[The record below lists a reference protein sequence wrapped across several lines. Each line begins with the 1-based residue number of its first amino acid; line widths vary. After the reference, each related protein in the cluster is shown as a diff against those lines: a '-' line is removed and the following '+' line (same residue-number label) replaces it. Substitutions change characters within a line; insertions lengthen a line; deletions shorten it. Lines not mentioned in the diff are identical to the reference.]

1 MATPIEIKNVII
13 QYPFLTRPNPV
24 SKKYGYSALIP
35 YDQNCPVCQS
45 IINASA
51 AEWNKVAAGATKAQS
66 MGYTIIAPN
75 DAAHIHESV
84 MPMLDPSRY
93 YLQLRAGQD
102 GDAETLIPVYDSV
115 PQLIPNGGIVGN
127 GTIAN
132 IKVAAFGYNTAGQK
146 GVKYY
151 AQWLQIVSLVENLNA
166 ATGPGAIDAGGYVA
180 DAAVLTA
187 APAVA
192 QAVVT
197 QAQQAP
203 EQQYNAVM
211 PGAQSQAPVATIPS
225 AMPGAPMAP
234 VATPVQQYAAPAPM
248 APVATPVQQYADPA
262 AMAPAATMPAAP
274 VPGMTMAPAATMPAA
289 GAAVN
294 TVAPAATMPAAGAA
308 VNTVAPAATMPA
320 ASTMPTGMPGMP
332 Q

>member
-35 YDQNCPVCQS
+35 YDENCPVCQS

-51 AEWNKVAAGATKAQS
+51 TEWNKVAAGATKAQS

-192 QAVVT
+192 QAAVAQAAVT

-234 VATPVQQYAAPAPM
+234 AAMAPAQQYAAPAPV
-248 APVATPVQQYADPA
+248 APVAAPAQQYAAPAAMAPA

-274 VPGMTMAPAATMPAA
+274 VAPVAAPVPGMAM
-289 GAAVN
+289 
-294 TVAPAATMPAAGAA
+294 
-308 VNTVAPAATMPA
+308 APAATMPA